1 MIWIIVGVVVL
12 LLIAAVVLYN
22 RLVSLRNRVENAWAQ
37 VDVQLKRRYDLIPNL
52 VETVKGYAAH
62 ERETFEAVTA
72 ARTRAQQAQGPA
84 EQGAAEGIL
93 GQALGR
99 LFAVAEAYPELQADE
114 NFRQL
119 QEELAQTENRI
130 AVSRQVYNDTVLTYN
145 TAIQTG
151 PGQPLRRAVRLHAQ
165 GLLRGGGRGPGGATR
180 RVLALAASA
189 AAALALAGDAA
200 AKSFSLPAADV
211 TVQIQQDGTLVV
223 DEVIVFSF
231 SGDFSGAYREIPLR
245 EGESLDQVFVSE
257 GEQQYQPGGCA
268 ELQCSSPP
276 GTFGTARTDKGVRI
290 VWHYSASNEERR
302 FRVHYRLRGLAVAYD
317 DVVDVNLQVWGDE
330 WEVGLDQ
337 LTAAMIAPG
346 DVLRA
351 WGHPVGVRGDVTID
365 GPRVDLRAR
374 ADPRRPVRRA
384 AHGRPAAVLH
394 LHGGHAGRRRARPAE
409 DRGRGARGRS
419 RIRARPAQDRRR
431 ARQSR
436 RDDREAARDRAPPR
450 ARRDRLRLV
459 ALGPRAR
466 DQLRPRV
473 RAGAADRDAA
483 RARAGPA
490 RAGRC
495 RRARSSSRRRSST

>member
-52 VETVKGYAAH
+52 VETVKGYASH

-145 TAIQTG
+145 TAIQRSRASSS
-151 PGQPLRRAVRLHAQ
+151 PGRSASRARTSSRWRTRPGRRHASRSSARRLGGSGARARRRRRREVV
-165 GLLRGGGRGPGGATR
+165 LPAGGGRHRPGQHGRQPRRRRGDRVRVRAATSAAPTARSRSATASRSIRSPSR
-180 RVLALAASA
+180 RASSSTDRAVAPSSSARARRGRSARRARTRASGSSGTTAPPTRSGASA
-189 AAALALAGDAA
+189 
-200 AKSFSLPAADV
+200 
-211 TVQIQQDGTLVV
+211 I
-223 DEVIVFSF
+223 
-231 SGDFSGAYREIPLR
+231 
-245 EGESLDQVFVSE
+245 
-257 GEQQYQPGGCA
+257 
-268 ELQCSSPP
+268 
-276 GTFGTARTDKGVRI
+276 
-290 VWHYSASNEERR
+290 
-302 FRVHYRLRGLAVAYD
+302 HYRLRGVAVAYD

-337 LTAAMIAPG
+337 LTAALIAPG

-365 GPRVDLRAR
+365 GTA
-374 ADPRRPVRRA
+374 
-384 AHGRPAAVLH
+384 GRPPRGSAS
-394 LHGGHAGRRRARPAE
+394 RPA
-409 DRGRGARGRS
+409 S
-419 RIRARPAQDRRR
+419 
-431 ARQSR
+431 SSS
-436 RDDREAARDRAPPR
+436 
-450 ARRDRLRLV
+450 
-459 ALGPRAR
+459 
-466 DQLRPRV
+466 
-473 RAGAADRDAA
+473 
-483 RARAGPA
+483 
-490 RAGRC
+490 C
-495 RRARSSSRRRSST
+495 ARSSRGGSSPRPRA